1 MEIEYRRTWNQSFML
16 VTGHVEE
23 ESYELRMLKHNAVT
37 GLLPVEDVKETGKFR
52 FCYDITGKKSLECYL
67 ENNALDLVMIKKIL
81 ENLIHLCREMEH
93 YLLKE
98 EKILLKEDMIFMDSR
113 EEQFYF
119 CYYPNKEGELRE
131 EFANLI
137 EDMLPQLDHENR
149 EDTEKIYAIY
159 EKTREENY
167 SLLKLQELFFATEE
181 KNDGE
186 IWQEYKEVKNE
197 TAGIEPVAA
206 NPQNPKKSDKI
217 VPLKNLI
224 LQALEKG
231 ISLLHL
237 DKLSRKKKEISMPAI
252 PVPFI
257 KKKQKE
263 SAQEH
268 NNIRLSEHRKMG
280 VSEKDPAYPMEQDRT
295 YLSGQREKTVTGAR
309 LIYLGGGEERDFVID
324 KDIFLIGTDAPAV
337 NGVLKSRA
345 AGEIQAKITR
355 AENTYY
361 IEDMNSANGTLVN
374 GEILIYKEVRR
385 LEEGDRITFAD
396 ISYRFLTFC
405 NNSII

>member
-1 MEIEYRRTWNQSFML
+1 MEIEYRRTWNRSFML
-16 VTGHVEE
+16 VTGYVEE
-23 ESYELRMLKHNAVT
+23 ESYELRMLKHNAVM
-37 GLLPVEDVKETGKFR
+37 GLLPVQDVQETGEIR

-67 ENNALDLVMIKKIL
+67 ENNALNLVMIKKIL

-131 EFANLI
+131 EFANLV
-137 EDMLPQLDHENR
+137 ENMLPQLDHENR
-149 EDTEKIYAIY
+149 EDTEKVYAIY

-181 KNDGE
+181 ENDRE
-186 IWQEYKEVKNE
+186 MWQEYKEVKNE
-197 TAGIEPVAA
+197 TAGIEPVAV

-217 VPLKNLI
+217 MSLKKSI
-224 LQALEKG
+224 LQAIEKG
-231 ISLLHL
+231 ISSLHL
-237 DKLSRKKKEISMPAI
+237 DKLNRKKKELSMPAI
-252 PVPFI
+252 PVSFI
-257 KKKQKE
+257 KKKQKG
-263 SAQEH
+263 SAPERNKIH
-268 NNIRLSEHRKMG
+268 LSEYKKMG
-280 VSEKDPAYPMEQDRT
+280 ASENDPAYPMEQDRA
-295 YLSGQREKTVTGAR
+295 YLSGQREENVTGAR
-309 LIYLGGGEERDFVID
+309 LIYLGGGEERDFVVD
-324 KDIFLIGTDAPAV
+324 KDIFLIGTDASAV
-337 NGVLKSRA
+337 DGVLKSRA

>member
-1 MEIEYRRTWNQSFML
+1 M
-16 VTGHVEE
+16 TGYVEE
-23 ESYELRMLKHNAVT
+23 ESYELRMLKHNAVM
-37 GLLPVEDVKETGKFR
+37 GLLPVQDVQETGEIR

-67 ENNALDLVMIKKIL
+67 ENNALNLVMIKKIL

-137 EDMLPQLDHENR
+137 ENMLPQLDHENR
-149 EDTEKIYAIY
+149 EDTEKVYAIY

-181 KNDGE
+181 ENDWE
-186 IWQEYKEVKNE
+186 MWQEYKEVKNE
-197 TAGIEPVAA
+197 TAGIEPVAV

-217 VPLKNLI
+217 MSLKKLI
-224 LQALEKG
+224 LQVLEKG
-231 ISLLHL
+231 ISALHL
-237 DKLSRKKKEISMPAI
+237 DKLNRKKKELSMPAI

-263 SAQEH
+263 SSPERNKIH
-268 NNIRLSEHRKMG
+268 LSEHRKIG
-280 VSEKDPAYPMEQDRT
+280 ASEKDPAYPMEQDRT
-295 YLSGQREKTVTGAR
+295 YLSGQREEAVTGAR
-309 LIYLGGGEERDFVID
+309 LIYLGGGEERDFVVD
-324 KDIFLIGTDAPAV
+324 KDIFLIGTDASAV
-337 NGVLKSRA
+337 DGVLKSRA

>member
-16 VTGHVEE
+16 ITGYVEE
-23 ESYELRMLKHNAVT
+23 ESYELRMLKHNAVM
-37 GLLPVEDVKETGKFR
+37 GLLPVQDVQETGEFR

-149 EDTEKIYAIY
+149 EDTEKVYAIY

-181 KNDGE
+181 ENDGE

-197 TAGIEPVAA
+197 TAKIEPVAA

-217 VPLKNLI
+217 MSLKKLI

-231 ISLLHL
+231 ISSLHL
-237 DKLSRKKKEISMPAI
+237 DKLNRKKKELSMPAI

-263 SAQEH
+263 SSPERNKIH
-268 NNIRLSEHRKMG
+268 LSEHRKMG
-280 VSEKDPAYPMEQDRT
+280 ASEKDPTYPMEQDRA
-295 YLSGQREKTVTGAR
+295 YLSRQREEAVTGAR
-309 LIYLGGGEERDFVID
+309 LIYLGGGEERDFVVD
-324 KDIFLIGTDAPAV
+324 KDIFLIGTDASAV
-337 NGVLKSRA
+337 DGVLKSRA

-355 AENTYY
+355 SENTYY

>member
-23 ESYELRMLKHNAVT
+23 ENYELRMLKHNAVT
-37 GLLPVEDVKETGKFR
+37 GLLPVQDVQETEEVR

-67 ENNALDLVMIKKIL
+67 ENNALNLVMIKKIL

-98 EKILLKEDMIFMDSR
+98 EKILLKKDMIFMDSR

-137 EDMLPQLDHENR
+137 EDMLPQLNHENR
-149 EDTEKIYAIY
+149 EDTEKVYAIY

-181 KNDGE
+181 ENDGE

-197 TAGIEPVAA
+197 TAEIEPIAA
-206 NPQNPKKSDKI
+206 NPQNSKKSDKI
-217 VPLKNLI
+217 LPLKKLI

-231 ISLLHL
+231 ISSLHL
-237 DKLSRKKKEISMPAI
+237 DKLNRKKKESSMPAI
-252 PVPFI
+252 PVSII

-263 SAQEH
+263 SSSKRNKIHLLEH
-268 NNIRLSEHRKMG
+268 SKMYAPENN
-280 VSEKDPAYPMEQDRT
+280 PAYSMEQGRT
-295 YLSGQREKTVTGAR
+295 YLSDQREEVITGAR
-309 LIYLGGGEERDFVID
+309 LIYLGGGEERDFVVD
-324 KDIFLIGTDAPAV
+324 KDIFLIGTDTLAV
-337 NGVLKSRA
+337 DGVLKSRA

-374 GEILIYKEVRR
+374 GEILIYKEARR

>member
-1 MEIEYRRTWNQSFML
+1 MIEN
-16 VTGHVEE
+16 
-23 ESYELRMLKHNAVT
+23 
-37 GLLPVEDVKETGKFR
+37 
-52 FCYDITGKKSLECYL
+52 
-67 ENNALDLVMIKKIL
+67 
-81 ENLIHLCREMEH
+81 
-93 YLLKE
+93 
-98 EKILLKEDMIFMDSR
+98 
-113 EEQFYF
+113 
-119 CYYPNKEGELRE
+119 
-131 EFANLI
+131 
-137 EDMLPQLDHENR
+137 MLPQLDHENR
-149 EDTEKIYAIY
+149 EDTEKVYAIY

-181 KNDGE
+181 ENDWE
-186 IWQEYKEVKNE
+186 MWQEYKEVKNE
-197 TAGIEPVAA
+197 TAGIEPVAV

-217 VPLKNLI
+217 MSLKKLI

-231 ISLLHL
+231 ISALHL
-237 DKLSRKKKEISMPAI
+237 DKLNRKKKELSMPAI

-263 SAQEH
+263 SSPERNKIH
-268 NNIRLSEHRKMG
+268 LSEHRKMG
-280 VSEKDPAYPMEQDRT
+280 ASEKDPAYSMEQDRV
-295 YLSGQREKTVTGAR
+295 YLSRQREEAVTGAR
-309 LIYLGGGEERDFVID
+309 LIYLGGGEERDFVVD
-324 KDIFLIGTDAPAV
+324 KDIFLIGTDASAV
-337 NGVLKSRA
+337 DGVLKSRA

>member
-1 MEIEYRRTWNQSFML
+1 ML
-16 VTGHVEE
+16 VTGYVEE
-23 ESYELRMLKHNAVT
+23 ESYELRMLKHNAVM
-37 GLLPVEDVKETGKFR
+37 GLLPVQDVQETGEIR

-67 ENNALDLVMIKKIL
+67 ENNALNLVMIKKIL

-137 EDMLPQLDHENR
+137 ENMLPQLDHENR
-149 EDTEKIYAIY
+149 EDTEKVYAIY

-181 KNDGE
+181 ENNWE
-186 IWQEYKEVKNE
+186 MWQEYKEVKNE
-197 TAGIEPVAA
+197 TVGIEPVAV

-217 VPLKNLI
+217 MSLKKLI

-231 ISLLHL
+231 ISSLHL
-237 DKLSRKKKEISMPAI
+237 DKLNRKKKELSMPAI

-263 SAQEH
+263 FSPERNKIH
-268 NNIRLSEHRKMG
+268 LSEHRKMG
-280 VSEKDPAYPMEQDRT
+280 ASEKDPAYPMEQDRV
-295 YLSGQREKTVTGAR
+295 YLSRQREEAVTGAR
-309 LIYLGGGEERDFVID
+309 LIYLGGGEERDFVVD
-324 KDIFLIGTDAPAV
+324 KDIFLIGTDASAV
-337 NGVLKSRA
+337 DGVLKSRA

>member
-16 VTGHVEE
+16 VTGYVEE
-23 ESYELRMLKHNAVT
+23 ESYELRMLKHNAVM
-37 GLLPVEDVKETGKFR
+37 GLLPVQDVQETGEIR

-67 ENNALDLVMIKKIL
+67 ENNALNLVMIKKIL

-137 EDMLPQLDHENR
+137 ENMLPQLDHENR
-149 EDTEKIYAIY
+149 EDTEKVYAIY

-181 KNDGE
+181 ETDRE
-186 IWQEYKEVKNE
+186 MWQEYKEVKNE

-206 NPQNPKKSDKI
+206 NLQNPKKSDK
-217 VPLKNLI
+217 I

-231 ISLLHL
+231 ISALHL
-237 DKLSRKKKEISMPAI
+237 DKLSRKKKENSMPEI

-263 SAQEH
+263 SAPERNKIH
-268 NNIRLSEHRKMG
+268 LSEHRKMSG
-280 VSEKDPAYPMEQDRT
+280 SEKDPAYPMEQDRA
-295 YLSGQREKTVTGAR
+295 YLSRQREEAVTGAR

-324 KDIFLIGTDAPAV
+324 KDIFLIGTDALAV
-337 NGVLKSRA
+337 DGVLKSRA

-355 AENTYY
+355 SENTYY

>member
-1 MEIEYRRTWNQSFML
+1 M
-16 VTGHVEE
+16 TGYVEE
-23 ESYELRMLKHNAVT
+23 ESYELRMLKHNAVM
-37 GLLPVEDVKETGKFR
+37 GLLPVQDVQETGEIR

-67 ENNALDLVMIKKIL
+67 ENNALNLVMIKKIL

-137 EDMLPQLDHENR
+137 ENMLPQLDHENR
-149 EDTEKIYAIY
+149 EDTEKVYAIY

-181 KNDGE
+181 ENDWE
-186 IWQEYKEVKNE
+186 MWQEYKEVKNE
-197 TAGIEPVAA
+197 TVGIESVAV

-217 VPLKNLI
+217 MSLKKLI

-231 ISLLHL
+231 ISSLHL
-237 DKLSRKKKEISMPAI
+237 DKLNRKKKELSMPAI

-263 SAQEH
+263 SSPERNKIH
-268 NNIRLSEHRKMG
+268 LSEHRKMG
-280 VSEKDPAYPMEQDRT
+280 ASEKDPAYPMKQDRV
-295 YLSGQREKTVTGAR
+295 YLSRQREEAVTGAR
-309 LIYLGGGEERDFVID
+309 LIYLGGGEERDFVVD
-324 KDIFLIGTDAPAV
+324 KDIFLIGTDASAV
-337 NGVLKSRA
+337 DGVLKSRA

>member
-1 MEIEYRRTWNQSFML
+1 MRQKR
-16 VTGHVEE
+16 
-23 ESYELRMLKHNAVT
+23 
-37 GLLPVEDVKETGKFR
+37 
-52 FCYDITGKKSLECYL
+52 
-67 ENNALDLVMIKKIL
+67 
-81 ENLIHLCREMEH
+81 
-93 YLLKE
+93 
-98 EKILLKEDMIFMDSR
+98 
-113 EEQFYF
+113 
-119 CYYPNKEGELRE
+119 
-131 EFANLI
+131 
-137 EDMLPQLDHENR
+137 
-149 EDTEKIYAIY
+149 
-159 EKTREENY
+159 
-167 SLLKLQELFFATEE
+167 

-186 IWQEYKEVKNE
+186 IWRGIQRSEKRNSRDR
-197 TAGIEPVAA
+197 AGSCKSSKSE
-206 NPQNPKKSDKI
+206 KSDKI
-217 VPLKNLI
+217 VPLKKLI

-268 NNIRLSEHRKMG
+268 NKIRLSEHRKMG

-295 YLSGQREKTVTGAR
+295 YVSGQREETVTGAR

-324 KDIFLIGTDAPAV
+324 KDIFLIGTDASAV
-337 NGVLKSRA
+337 DGVLKSRA